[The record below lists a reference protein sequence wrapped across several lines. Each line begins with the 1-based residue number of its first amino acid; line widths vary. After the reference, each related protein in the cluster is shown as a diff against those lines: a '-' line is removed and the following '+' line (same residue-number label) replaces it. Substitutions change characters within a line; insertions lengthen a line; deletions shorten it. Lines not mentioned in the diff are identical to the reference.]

1 MPYRILLSGLAA
13 VLALAALPA
22 AAQEHGGHGAG
33 TPGVESPSSE
43 AYRQANERMHREM
56 DVALTGDADVD
67 FARAMIPH
75 HQGAIDMA
83 RVQLE
88 YGKDPELIEL
98 AREVIAAQ
106 EGEIAFLRAWLAEH
120 GG

>member
-1 MPYRILLSGLAA
+1 MPFRLTLPSLTF
-13 VLALAALPA
+13 VLALAALPG
-22 AAQEHGGHGAG
+22 AAQEHGGHGAA
-33 TPGVESPSSE
+33 PGVEPPSSQ
-43 AYRQANERMHREM
+43 AYREANARMHEDM

-83 RVQLE
+83 RVELE
-88 YGKDPELIEL
+88 HGDDPELAEL
-98 AREVIAAQ
+98 AREIIAAQ
-106 EGEIAFLRAWLAEH
+106 EQEIAFLRAWLAEH

>member
-1 MPYRILLSGLAA
+1 MPPRLTLSGLAF

-22 AAQEHGGHGAG
+22 VAQEHGGHAAA
-33 TPGVESPSSE
+33 PGVEAPSS
-43 AYRQANERMHREM
+43 AAFRAASARMHQDM
-56 DVALTGDADVD
+56 DVDLTGDADVD

-83 RVQLE
+83 RAQLE
-88 YGKDPELIEL
+88 YGEDPELAEL

-106 EGEIAFLRAWLAEH
+106 EKEIAFLRAWLAAN